1 MRSQK
6 PLLISHL
13 VISSESSFQAA
24 VSLSWRPFLGSFH
37 ALVNFFERWRREG
50 KFNRINASFRG
61 SSSKNIYPSSWRM
74 GCLWRMK
81 GNLDNVAFRMIASFA
96 MLLCHDVQSNGNET
110 WVQFVPEDEGKYWTS
125 SRLVRVSQ
133 LSRKDSGQF
142 VQIFNIKVSSFIS
155 NVAVVNTPCPT
166 LWRQLFDI
174 WIFIQKRWIQD
185 GIYIYINILYSSHLL
200 KFGQNSSFWFIEM
213 SY

>member
-1 MRSQK
+1 
-6 PLLISHL
+6 
-13 VISSESSFQAA
+13 
-24 VSLSWRPFLGSFH
+24 
-37 ALVNFFERWRREG
+37 
-50 KFNRINASFRG
+50 
-61 SSSKNIYPSSWRM
+61 
-74 GCLWRMK
+74 MK

-174 WIFIQKRWIQD
+174 WIFIQKR
-185 GIYIYINILYSSHLL
+185 
-200 KFGQNSSFWFIEM
+200 
-213 SY
+213 